1 VKLFRLSPRLRFALV
16 WPLVAAVGVAVPLI
30 WFLVSGPL
38 EQGTATLLLDTV
50 EILRPQAVRALDQ
63 GGSRTQEAVRNLAAT
78 SAIRVTLINGSGRVI
93 AESSLT
99 WEETQRMENH
109 GARPEVQAAFDAGRG
124 TAVRHSATTGMSY
137 AYAAT
142 RFTARDGRTYVLR
155 LARPLEHVRFLRRNL
170 AGALLL
176 ALATAV
182 VLLGPISWW
191 LNRTLFRPLRQIISG
206 ADRLAAGE
214 LRSRV
219 AVPEAQE
226 LATLA
231 TGLNRLADEVETQ
244 LRLLGTERDH
254 LREILA
260 SMSEGVLVTDAE
272 GRVRLTNSVFRK
284 IFSVDVDAGD
294 RPTVELVEQPVVAEL
309 ISATLDGQRPRSA
322 ELDLVEPRRHLS
334 LIASPLPEQ
343 RGVVVVVRDVT
354 TELRLA
360 EARRDLVA
368 NVSHELKTPLTA
380 IRGYAE
386 TLEDGA
392 LADSMAGPR
401 FIRGILEQCQ
411 RLEALLRDQLTLSQ
425 LERLDPSRGEEIIDL
440 TRAAA
445 RAVEALTLRAR
456 ARDVELIL
464 ETGNTAPQVRGTCSE
479 IDNVLLNLIDNAI
492 KYNRAGGEVRVAL
505 RGDGEDAVIEV
516 ADTGIGIP
524 QDALER
530 VFERFYR
537 VDKGRAREQGG
548 TGLGL
553 AIVKHA
559 ARLLGG
565 RIEVESRLGTG
576 SVFRVRLPGAVTS
589 SDP

>member
-1 VKLFRLSPRLRFALV
+1 MKLFRLSPRLRFVLV
-16 WPLVAAVGVAVPLI
+16 WPLLVAVGVAVPLI

-50 EILRPQAVRALDQ
+50 EILWPQAAAALDL
-63 GGSRTQEAVRNLAAT
+63 GGSGTHAAIRNLAAA
-78 SAIRVTLINGSGRVI
+78 SAIRITLIDDAGRVI
-93 AESSLT
+93 AESSLN
-99 WEETQRMENH
+99 WEETQRMKNH
-109 GARPEVQAAFDAGRG
+109 GARPEVQAAFTAGRG
-124 TAVRHSATTGMSY
+124 TAVRRSATTGVSY
-137 AYAAT
+137 AYAAA
-142 RFTARDGRTYVLR
+142 RFNARDGRTYALR
-155 LARPLEHVRFLRRNL
+155 LARPLEQMRFLRRNL

-176 ALATAV
+176 AVATAA

-191 LNRTLFRPLRQIISG
+191 LNRSLFRPLRQIING

-214 LRSRV
+214 LGSRV

-231 TGLNRLADEVETQ
+231 TGLNHLAGEVEAQ

-272 GRVRLTNSVFRK
+272 GRVRLTNSVFRE
-284 IFSVDVDAGD
+284 IFDIDDAGGG
-294 RPTVELVEQPVVAEL
+294 PATELVAQPVVAEL
-309 ISATLDGQRPRSA
+309 ISATLDGRDARSA
-322 ELDLVEPRRHLS
+322 ELDLVEPRRNLS
-334 LIASPLPEQ
+334 LIASPLPDQ
-343 RGVVVVVRDVT
+343 HGVVVVVRDVT
-354 TELRLA
+354 AELRLA

-392 LADSMAGPR
+392 LADAAAGPR
-401 FIRGILEQCQ
+401 FVGRILEQCQ
-411 RLEALLRDQLTLSQ
+411 RLEMLLRDLLTLSQ
-425 LERLDPSRGEEIIDL
+425 LERLDPERGEEIVDL
-440 TRAAA
+440 TQATE

-456 ARDVELIL
+456 ERDIELIL
-464 ETGNTAPQVRGTCSE
+464 ETGDRAFRVRGAGSE
-479 IDNVLLNLIDNAI
+479 LDNVLLNLIDNAI
-492 KYNRAGGEVRVAL
+492 KYNRAGGEVRIAL
-505 RGDGEDAVIEV
+505 RADGEEAVVEV

-524 QDALER
+524 QDALVR
-530 VFERFYR
+530 IFERFYR

-565 RIEVESRLGTG
+565 QVEVESRLGAGTT
-576 SVFRVRLPGAVTS
+576 FRVRLPSSVTS
-589 SDP
+589 PSDP